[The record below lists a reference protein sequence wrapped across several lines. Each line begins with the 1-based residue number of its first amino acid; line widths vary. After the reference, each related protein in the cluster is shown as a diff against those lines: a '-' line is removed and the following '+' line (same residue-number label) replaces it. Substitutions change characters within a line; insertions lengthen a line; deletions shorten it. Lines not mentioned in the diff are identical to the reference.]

1 LSSSPKAGSVDVGP
15 GSPARYNGRNG
26 RPDDTA
32 LRILDALRRGPV
44 ADTGVLVGSSGL
56 FGFETQVP
64 ALTEDIDIAV
74 PEATVADPTFS
85 DAGAQGYVPMRQQV
99 EIGLKRLGDLL
110 ERLDA

>member
-1 LSSSPKAGSVDVGP
+1 MGGVAD
-15 GSPARYNGRNG
+15 RT
-26 RPDDTA
+26 TA

-56 FGFETQVP
+56 FGFETQVL

-74 PEATVADPTFS
+74 PEATVARH
-85 DAGAQGYVPMRQQV
+85 GREIV
-99 EIGLKRLGDLL
+99 EALRAEGFELKRLGDLL

>member
-1 LSSSPKAGSVDVGP
+1 MGGVAD
-15 GSPARYNGRNG
+15 RT
-26 RPDDTA
+26 TA

-64 ALTEDIDIAV
+64 ALTDDIEIAV
-74 PEATVADPTFS
+74 A
-85 DAGAQGYVPMRQQV
+85 PMRHQV
-99 EIGLKRLGDLL
+99 EAGLKRLGDLL